1 MKLLPTGL
9 HLYGNKIGKEK
20 KSVLLEL
27 KWPGKS
33 EKNGEKQLIWQHPI
47 VIAFRA
53 SAMWPQV
60 FKSWIALSTG

>member
-27 KWPGKS
+27 NGLEKVK
-33 EKNGEKQLIWQHPI
+33 KNGEKQLIWQHPI

-53 SAMWPQV
+53 SAIWPQV

>member
-33 EKNGEKQLIWQHPI
+33 EKN
-47 VIAFRA
+47 
-53 SAMWPQV
+53 
-60 FKSWIALSTG
+60 

>member
-20 KSVLLEL
+20 KICLVRVE
-27 KWPGKS
+27 WPGKS

-53 SAMWPQV
+53 SAIWPQV

>member
-27 KWPGKS
+27 NGLEKVKKT
-33 EKNGEKQLIWQHPI
+33 EKNNLFGSIQ
-47 VIAFRA
+47 
-53 SAMWPQV
+53 S
-60 FKSWIALSTG
+60 SSLSGHLPSGPRCSKVG